1 MNKKIYFFVSLAV
14 LELCADQASL
24 KLSTFKVN

>member
-1 MNKKIYFFVSLAV
+1 MNKYFFFVSLAV
-14 LELCADQASL
+14 LELCADQATL